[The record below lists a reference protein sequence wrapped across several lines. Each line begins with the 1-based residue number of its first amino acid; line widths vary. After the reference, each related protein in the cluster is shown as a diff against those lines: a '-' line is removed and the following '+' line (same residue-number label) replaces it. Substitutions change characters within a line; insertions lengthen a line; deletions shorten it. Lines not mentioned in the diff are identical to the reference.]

1 MFNFIFNKKKKDIFL
16 VGWILVIEILRHTI
30 LYKKSKSYIA
40 YIARKKHVLY
50 MEVTLS
56 IKPWF
61 PVFIVHYLG

>member
-40 YIARKKHVLY
+40 YIARKKRFYAFH
-50 MEVTLS
+50 
-56 IKPWF
+56 
-61 PVFIVHYLG
+61 